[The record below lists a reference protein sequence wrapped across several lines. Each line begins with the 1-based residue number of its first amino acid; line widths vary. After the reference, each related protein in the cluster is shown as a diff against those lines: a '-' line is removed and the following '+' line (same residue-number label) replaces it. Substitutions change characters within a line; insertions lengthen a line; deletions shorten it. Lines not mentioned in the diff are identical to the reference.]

1 MVTRK
6 ILKFPPEHH
15 CWATRY
21 IVYLRGCQNSSKSIV
36 IYLICSNYIY
46 CEDKE
51 RKELLVTSL
60 PPFQITRVKAN
71 WPNSISHWQKH
82 TRFLACRSGC
92 KIFDFL
98 QHRCNSFLWT
108 LLAAPPACRA
118 WQVLPH
124 KPVILLSCQMAI
136 WKLVNAYLTL
146 IAKKEFW
153 KKGIFF
159 P

>member
-1 MVTRK
+1 MINPVTRK

-51 RKELLVTSL
+51 RKEGALGDKFASFSNHSSEGKLTQFDLALAKAHSL
-60 PPFQITRVKAN
+60 SGV
-71 WPNSISHWQKH
+71 
-82 TRFLACRSGC
+82 SGC

-98 QHRCNSFLWT
+98 QHRCNSFL
-108 LLAAPPACRA
+108 
-118 WQVLPH
+118 
-124 KPVILLSCQMAI
+124 
-136 WKLVNAYLTL
+136 
-146 IAKKEFW
+146 
-153 KKGIFF
+153 
-159 P
+159 